1 MSALFLTP
9 NELHELTGA
18 QKKSKQKE
26 VLRKNRIAFVERS
39 NGTPV
44 VMRAT
49 FMQPAPQLVAAKP
62 APKMDAI

>member
-9 NELHELTGA
+9 DELHELTGA

-44 VMRAT
+44 VMRAA
-49 FMQPAPQLVAAKP
+49 FMQPAPQQVAAKP

>member
-9 NELHELTGA
+9 DELHELTGA

-44 VMRAT
+44 VMRAA
-49 FMQPAPQLVAAKP
+49 FMQPSPQLMASKP
-62 APKMDAI
+62 APKMDEI

>member
-49 FMQPAPQLVAAKP
+49 FTQPALVQSIKPQ
-62 APKMDAI
+62 PKMDAI

>member
-9 NELHELTGA
+9 DELHELTGA

-44 VMRAT
+44 VMRAA
-49 FMQPAPQLVAAKP
+49 FMQPAPQQVSAKP

>member
-9 NELHELTGA
+9 DELHELTGA
-18 QKKSKQKE
+18 QKKTKQKE

-49 FMQPAPQLVAAKP
+49 FMQPAPQQMAAKP
-62 APKMDAI
+62 QPKMDAI